1 MANFFIAEKPSCTLT
16 QMNNNEKAY
25 TWVCHDFS
33 DPGDGQLSKLA
44 ARFQNV
50 DAANDFKTK
59 FEAAQV
65 FNTDAKAGKTKEE
78 LVWAETVEDIDE
90 PVEDDIDTNK
100 TADAD
105 GE

>member
-1 MANFFIAEKPSCTLT
+1 
-16 QMNNNEKAY
+16 MNNNEKAY

-33 DPGDGQLSKLA
+33 ESTAGALEKQA
-44 ARFQNV
+44 ARFQTV
-50 DAANDFKTK
+50 DAAKEFKEK
-59 FEAAQV
+59 FEAAQT
-65 FNTDAKAGKTKEE
+65 FNVDAKAGKSKEE
-78 LVWAETVEDIDE
+78 LTFADTVEDVDE